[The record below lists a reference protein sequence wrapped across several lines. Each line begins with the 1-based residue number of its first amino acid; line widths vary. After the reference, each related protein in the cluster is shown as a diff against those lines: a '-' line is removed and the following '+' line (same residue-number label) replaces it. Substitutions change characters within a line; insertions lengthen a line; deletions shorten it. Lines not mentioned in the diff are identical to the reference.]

1 MDGVVKKLA
10 WLLFLKNAFLSL
22 NSVVFSEI
30 LLPINPAEIMRGTD
44 LSPVNKYF
52 MKKHTKEMQENPIS
66 LACEWKV
73 VVEIEAGIGRLPGR
87 ILNGSEF
94 PIS

>member
-1 MDGVVKKLA
+1 M
-10 WLLFLKNAFLSL
+10 
-22 NSVVFSEI
+22 
-30 LLPINPAEIMRGTD
+30 
-44 LSPVNKYF
+44 SPVNKYF

-87 ILNGSEF
+87 TLNGSEF

>member
-1 MDGVVKKLA
+1 MA
-10 WLLFLKNAFLSL
+10 IILKNAFLLL

-52 MKKHTKEMQENPIS
+52 MKKHT
-66 LACEWKV
+66 
-73 VVEIEAGIGRLPGR
+73 
-87 ILNGSEF
+87 
-94 PIS
+94 